1 MSSLFDRKKILPRFK
16 FFAFIILLLGVVV
29 IARATYIIT
38 AKREYWNQ
46 VSSKLHKEG
55 VETKPVRGSILSD
68 EGRIMASSLPEYIL
82 LMDFKAVKAAGNDS
96 LLLAKM
102 DSICDG
108 LHEIFPDRSAEEFKK
123 GMLEARD
130 AEAQNYKIYGN
141 KHVTHNI
148 KAQVEKLPIFCLH
161 KYKGGFHYETFNAR
175 QHPHGSLAFRTIG
188 TLYGSKDE
196 AKCGLELAYD
206 SVLRG
211 ENGIVNRQKV
221 MNKYLS
227 LTVKEPVDGADVVT
241 TLNVGIQ
248 DIAERALVSELKE
261 ISGDVGVVI
270 VMETKTGDVKAMVNM
285 AKLADGNYA
294 EIKNSAVSD
303 LLEPGSV
310 FKTASMMVALDDG
323 VCDTNVVV
331 NTGGGVKDMYG
342 AKMRDHNWATGGC
355 GTVNMVKAMEKS
367 SNIGVSCIIDRFY
380 RKNPEKYVEGLYRL
394 GLHDDLQLPFP
405 GYAKPRIKMP
415 ERDEKGKLT
424 NWPLTTLPWMSIGYE
439 TQIPPIT
446 TVTFYNAIANGGKM
460 MRPRFVQRIE
470 KNGEVLQEFPPEVMP
485 GREHIAS
492 DETIKKITRILTS
505 VVKRGTGKKAGSK
518 HFDVAGKTGTAQI
531 SKGKA
536 GYKSGAM
543 HYLIS
548 FCGFF
553 PADNPEYTCIV
564 CIQKSGAA
572 SGGLMCGKVFH
583 EISEAI
589 MAQER
594 PDEPK
599 EAKDETVGNVNPNVK
614 NGNVG
619 AAGFVLEQLGIQID
633 SDFQNNYR
641 SNGQNTWGLAS
652 TQENNVKLHEQTQH
666 KSDSVPDVFGMGAR
680 DAVYLLESC
689 GLKVQIQGRGK
700 VQSQSM
706 AVGEKVKKGSVCHIV
721 LG

>member
-1 MSSLFDRKKILPRFK
+1 MSSLFDRKKIVPRFK
-16 FFAFIILLLGVVV
+16 FFAFVLLLLGVVV
-29 IARATYIIT
+29 IGKAAYIIT
-38 AKREYWNQ
+38 AERDYWKQ

-55 VETKPVRGSILSD
+55 VETTPVRGNILSD
-68 EGRIMASSLPEYIL
+68 DGRIMASSLPEYVL

-108 LHEIFPDRSAEEFKK
+108 LHEIFPDRTAEEFKK
-123 GMLEARD
+123 GMMDAREND
-130 AEAQNYKIYGN
+130 AQNYKIYGN
-141 KHVTHNI
+141 KHVTHNVL
-148 KAQVEKLPIFCLH
+148 AQVRELPIFNLH

-188 TLYGSKDE
+188 TLYGAKDS
-196 AKCGLELAYD
+196 AKCGLELAFD
-206 SVLRG
+206 SILRG

-241 TLNVGIQ
+241 TLNVGMQ
-248 DIAERALVSELKE
+248 DIAERALVSELKD
-261 ISGDVGVVI
+261 IDGDVGVVI

-285 AKLADGNYA
+285 AKLADGSYA
-294 EIKNSAVSD
+294 EIKNNAVSD

-323 VCDTNVVV
+323 VCDTNYVV
-331 NTGGGVKDMYG
+331 NTGSGVKDMYG
-342 AKMRDHNWATGGC
+342 AKMRDHNWHSGGC

-367 SNIGVSCIIDRFY
+367 SNIGVSCIIDRHY
-380 RKNPEKYVEGLYRL
+380 KKEPEKFVAGLTRL
-394 GLHDDLQLPFP
+394 GLKDDLELPFP
-405 GYAKPRIKMP
+405 GYARAKIKVP
-415 ERDEKGKLT
+415 ERNGKGNLT

-439 TQIPPIT
+439 TQIPPIQ
-446 TVTFYNAIANGGKM
+446 TVTFYNAIANGGTM

-470 KNGEVLQEFPPEVMP
+470 KNGEVLQEFPPEVM
-485 GREHIAS
+485 REHIAKPQ
-492 DETIKKITRILTS
+492 TIEKITKILTS

-518 HFDVAGKTGTAQI
+518 LFSVAGKTGTAQI

-583 EISEAI
+583 EVSEGI
-589 MAQER
+589 MAQKLRHEAV
-594 PDEPK
+594 
-599 EAKDETVGNVNPNVK
+599 EAKDAEERVINPNVK
-614 NGNVG
+614 NGNIG
-619 AAGFVLEQLGIQID
+619 AAGFVLEQLGIQTD
-633 SDFQNNYR
+633 SDFQNKYR
-641 SNGQNTWGLAS
+641 SNGQSTWGQAS
-652 TQENNVKLHEQTQH
+652 AKPENVRLREQNSQ
-666 KSDSVPDVFGMGAR
+666 SPDSVPDVYGMGAR

-689 GLKVQIQGRGK
+689 GLKVKIQGRGK
-700 VQSQSM
+700 VQAQSI
-706 AVGEKVKKGSVCHIV
+706 AAGTKVKKGEICHIV
-721 LG
+721 MG